1 MWDIELSE
9 ERVADLDD
17 WRDESRDM
25 MLSSLRCKLE
35 RIDEVQERIDGFTK
49 VEMEKNWSNV
59 EKNIHILQVLK
70 WSSI

>member
-25 MLSSLRCKLE
+25 MLSSLQCKLE